1 MIIKIMKMNNKINI
15 NIRIFKTNILIR
27 QMKIINKKKMNN
39 KSLKRI
45 KMKTKKK
52 KKFINLNKLK
62 MIMNIQIIQIIKQNK
77 DKLILNNKMNN
88 LHK

>member
-15 NIRIFKTNILIR
+15 NIRIFKTNIIIS

-39 KSLKRI
+39 KRLKRI
-45 KMKTKKK
+45 KMKTKK

-62 MIMNIQIIQIIKQNK
+62 MIMNIQIIPIFKQNNH
-77 DKLILNNKMNN
+77 KLILNNKMNN
-88 LHK
+88 LLK

>member
-15 NIRIFKTNILIR
+15 NIRIFKTNILIS

-52 KKFINLNKLK
+52 KFINLNKLK
-62 MIMNIQIIQIIKQNK
+62 MIMNIQIIQKIKQNK
-77 DKLILNNKMNN
+77 HKLILNNKMNN